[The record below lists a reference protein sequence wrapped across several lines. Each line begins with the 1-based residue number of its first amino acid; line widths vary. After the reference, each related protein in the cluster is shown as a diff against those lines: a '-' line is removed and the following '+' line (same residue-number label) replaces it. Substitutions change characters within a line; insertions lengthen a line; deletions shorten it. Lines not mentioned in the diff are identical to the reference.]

1 MAGRRS
7 AEAAARWQ
15 ERLDGA
21 IVAAALLAVIAV
33 ALQTTHGHAKL
44 AGEILSWAVWA
55 VFALE
60 AAVMLAVSPAPLA
73 WVRGHAVDLLVLL
86 FAWPLWPLIAH
97 DLLVAEVAPAV
108 TVLEATKLAKL
119 LKAAK
124 AVDRRAG
131 RALAAAVLLAALA
144 VAVLVL
150 RPT

>member
-1 MAGRRS
+1 VAGRRS

-15 ERLDGA
+15 ERLDGV
-21 IVAAALLAVIAV
+21 IVVAALLAVLAV
-33 ALQTTHGHAKL
+33 ALQTAHGDAKVV
-44 AGEILSWAVWA
+44 GEILSWAVWA

-60 AAVMLAVSPAPLA
+60 AAVMLSLSPSPGLWA
-73 WVRGHAVDLLVLL
+73 RGHVVDLLVLL
-86 FAWPLWPLIAH
+86 VASPVWPLVVR
-97 DLLVAEVAPAV
+97 DLLVAEVAPAL

-119 LKAAK
+119 VKATK
-124 AVDRRAG
+124 AVHRRAG